1 MKPLDRNIG
10 ALEHIVVYCQ
20 QIEQTVDRFGN
31 NAETF
36 RNDPIYRNAAALCIL
51 QIGELVGKLTDEFR
65 EQHPAVPWRQ
75 IKAMR
80 NIVAHS
86 YGTVDPEITWEII
99 TDEIPQ
105 LKAYC
110 EQIIGVPRVGHI
122 AGMAGV
128 IQQQMYLAIWVTT
141 ANTPHIL

>member
-20 QIEQTVDRFGN
+20 QIEQTV
-31 NAETF
+31 E
-36 RNDPIYRNAAALCIL
+36 RNAAALCIL

-110 EQIIGVPRVGHI
+110 EQII
-122 AGMAGV
+122 AAE
-128 IQQQMYLAIWVTT
+128 Q
-141 ANTPHIL
+141 

>member
-10 ALEHIVVYCQ
+10 ILEHIISYCL

-31 NAETF
+31 SAEIF
-36 RNDPIYRNAAALCIL
+36 QNDPIYRNAAALCIL
-51 QIGELVGKLTDEFR
+51 QIGELVGKLTNEFR
-65 EQHPAVPWRQ
+65 EQYSAMPWRQ

-86 YGTVDPEITWEII
+86 YGSVDPETTWEII
-99 TDEIPQ
+99 TDEIPK

-110 EQIIGVPRVGHI
+110 EQIV
-122 AGMAGV
+122 AM
-128 IQQQMYLAIWVTT
+128 QE
-141 ANTPHIL
+141 

>member
-1 MKPLDRNIG
+1 MRPLDRNIG

-20 QIEQTVDRFGN
+20 QIEQTIDRFGN
-31 NAETF
+31 SYAAF
-36 RNDPIYRNAAALCIL
+36 RSDPIYRNAAALCIL

-86 YGTVDPEITWEII
+86 YGTVDPETTWEII

-105 LKAYC
+105 LKACC
-110 EQIIGVPRVGHI
+110 EQII
-122 AGMAGV
+122 AAA
-128 IQQQMYLAIWVTT
+128 Q
-141 ANTPHIL
+141 

>member
-10 ALEHIVVYCQ
+10 AREHIVVYCQ
-20 QIEQTVDRFGN
+20 QIEQTVERFGN
-31 NAETF
+31 SAETF
-36 RNDPIYRNAAALCIL
+36 QNDPIYRNAAALCIL

-105 LKAYC
+105 LMAYC
-110 EQIIGVPRVGHI
+110 EQII
-122 AGMAGV
+122 AAE
-128 IQQQMYLAIWVTT
+128 Q
-141 ANTPHIL
+141 